1 MITKSIPKVISVL
14 FTLCFFLNSCS
25 KEENSQNTD
34 KIATAKDIYVC
45 GSDLNGVANIWK
57 NGKAITLDDGLDPSL
72 NTVSHAN
79 QMCINGNDIY
89 VVGFRVNNTSSNAGT
104 IWKNGV
110 PIYIESNGK
119 YSHANVITVVNNEVY
134 IGGDISGVATIW
146 KNGVPNSNIMTPPAP
161 TFSTVEAI
169 SVSNNIIYAS
179 ISTSKTSGGS
189 LPNYDY
195 RTKIVKDGL
204 VYDFTKGSSYEDI
217 KSLYTTK
224 SDVYVAGYAQINGF
238 YKATLWKNGVATTL
252 SDEKGVISMNAICV
266 INNDCYVGGY
276 TTIFDN
282 STPNP
287 VKIGNNV
294 TIWKNGLPT
303 YLINDN
309 DLGSVAKVC
318 DLKAVGN
325 DVFALVEVKGK
336 LSIWKNGSFYQD
348 IAPKAGY
355 NYTNTMYITTN

>member
-14 FTLCFFLNSCS
+14 ITLCFFLNSCS

-45 GSDLNGVANIWK
+45 GSDLNGVATIWK
-57 NGKAITLDDGLDPSL
+57 NGKAITLDVGLDPSL

-89 VVGFRVNNTSSNAGT
+89 VVGFRVNSTSTNAGT

-110 PIYIESNGK
+110 PTYIESNGT
-119 YSHANVITVVNNEVY
+119 YSHANVITVANNDVY

-169 SVSNNIIYAS
+169 SVSNNIIYTS

-204 VYDFTKGSSYEDI
+204 VYDFTKGSNYEDI
-217 KSLYTTK
+217 KALYTTK

-252 SDEKGVISMNAICV
+252 SDEKGAISMNAICV

-282 STPNP
+282 STPYP
-287 VKIGNNV
+287 VKMGNKV
-294 TIWKNGLPT
+294 TIWKNGIPT

-309 DLGSVAKVC
+309 DAGSIAKVC

-348 IAPKAGY
+348 VAPKVGY